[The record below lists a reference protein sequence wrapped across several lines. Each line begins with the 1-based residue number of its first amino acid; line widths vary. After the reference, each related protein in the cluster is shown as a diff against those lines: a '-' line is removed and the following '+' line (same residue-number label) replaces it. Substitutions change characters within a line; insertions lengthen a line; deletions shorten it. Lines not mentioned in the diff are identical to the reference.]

1 VTVFSDILL
10 LLDMGHKNKMQNK
23 MQVISVALISLHSLM
38 GQTWRLSYQTEN
50 VNLAWNLSKWETLY

>member
-38 GQTWRLSYQTEN
+38 GQT
-50 VNLAWNLSKWETLY
+50 